1 MHFVAWLCFV
11 DVRAMIGSGRQAQ
24 LLLTRIGWLGW
35 GVDAWTT
42 KVTSYIEYQLRS
54 VNINLFFKKNKY
66 MRYD

>member
-42 KVTSYIEYQLRS
+42 SY
-54 VNINLFFKKNKY
+54 
-66 MRYD
+66 